1 MKQTLEGKMQK
12 NGGFAGD
19 ISTTAS
25 IFRFF
30 ISTICAGEALE

>member
-19 ISTTAS
+19 ISTC
-25 IFRFF
+25 INNFRFF
-30 ISTICAGEALE
+30 TSTIWAGEALE